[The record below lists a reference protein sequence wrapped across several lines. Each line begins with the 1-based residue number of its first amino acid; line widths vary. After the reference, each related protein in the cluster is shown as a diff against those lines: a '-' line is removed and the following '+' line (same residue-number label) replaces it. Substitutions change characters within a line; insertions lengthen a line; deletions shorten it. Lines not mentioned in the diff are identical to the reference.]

1 MKHTGKMQY
10 ICMYIKVL
18 STVALQSSPAHQF
31 GSVLT
36 QVLYQ
41 NPQHGVAAN
50 EETQAVWELELS
62 SKISLK
68 SEKAYGVSASHHL
81 SNQR

>member
-1 MKHTGKMQY
+1 MKHTAKMQY

-18 STVALQSSPAHQF
+18 STVALQSSQPIRLAWC
-31 GSVLT
+31 SLS
-36 QVLYQ
+36 LYQ
-41 NPQHGVAAN
+41 NPQHRAATN
-50 EETQAVWELELS
+50 EESHAVWELELS